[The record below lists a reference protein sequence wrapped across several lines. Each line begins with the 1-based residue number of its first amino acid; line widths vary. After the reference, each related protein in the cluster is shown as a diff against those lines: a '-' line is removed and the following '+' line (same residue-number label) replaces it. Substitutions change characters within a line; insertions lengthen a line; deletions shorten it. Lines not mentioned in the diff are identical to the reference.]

1 MKKIVILL
9 TISLLIVFAMTGCDG
24 GGIIPDNGN
33 SNGGDEPEDVN
44 ATVLVEAFIAMGCSA
59 CQKVE
64 PILEQ
69 LALEYGKNR
78 MVLVEITPWGEYYTK
93 ETEQRYKWYGL
104 SGGVPQITFN
114 GLGGHI
120 SGASTYQAI
129 KSLIDT
135 QLAKTP
141 TIKLE
146 ASRSVNSNGTII
158 QGKVKNIS
166 DTLLTNLVVNGMVFI
181 DRGRTGFHYSV
192 TDIFD
197 DEKVFISKLSP
208 GEEKDFTINISG
220 MNWTAKNDGVVFVQG
235 TTGKKI
241 IHQSLFLN

>member
-1 MKKIVILL
+1 
-9 TISLLIVFAMTGCDG
+9 MTGCDG

-33 SNGGDEPEDVN
+33 NNGADEQEDVN
-44 ATVLVEAFIAMGCSA
+44 ATVLVEAFIAVGCSA

-78 MVLVEITPWGEYYTK
+78 MILVEIAPWGDYYTK

-120 SGASTYQAI
+120 LGASTYQAI

-146 ASRSVNSNGTII
+146 ASRSVNNSGTVI

-166 DTLLTNLVVNGMVFI
+166 SNTFSNLVVNGMLFI
-181 DRGRTGFHYSV
+181 NRGRTGFRYSV

-197 DEKVFISKLSP
+197 DEKVFINRLAP
-208 GEEKDFTINISG
+208 GEEKDFTINIPG
-220 MNWTAKNDGVVFVQG
+220 LNWTAKDNGVVFVQEIS
-235 TTGKKI
+235 GKKI